1 MMRALNNI
9 FKKLIV
15 ITLIIPFVLTGIN
28 SIPVTGLNL
37 QLDDLI
43 SDPVAYVPVPGQA
56 EAPSNLTEISTDLQK
71 FAEEVFN
78 GQANTVRGIYA
89 ENLMEYAVVQ
99 QPSGQAAY
107 VSEQQDVVTEFAMAR
122 KYGVTGILAHNFLA
136 GQSFFDLEKNDLI
149 QVVYGDG
156 STQTYQITE
165 VLHYQALSP
174 KSATS
179 SFTDLDNGETLS
191 ASQLFKKVYM
201 GNGHLTLQT
210 CIQVGS
216 EDSWGRLFLIAEP
229 VV

>member
-1 MMRALNNI
+1 MMRALNTL

-28 SIPVTGLNL
+28 AIPVTGLNV
-37 QLDDLI
+37 QLEDLI

-56 EAPSNLTEISTDLQK
+56 EAPSSVAESSTDLQK

-78 GQANTVRGIYA
+78 GQANTIRGIYA
-89 ENLMEYAVVQ
+89 ENLMEYPVVQ

-107 VSEQQDVVTEFAMAR
+107 VSGQQDVVTEFAMAR

-149 QVVYGDG
+149 QIVYGDG
-156 STQTYQITE
+156 STQIYQITE

-179 SFTDLDNGETLS
+179 SFIDLDNGETLS